1 MTAGA
6 KICGIK
12 TDAALDAALE
22 GGARY
27 IGLVFFG
34 KSPRNVDIATA
45 ARLAAR
51 ARGHAKVVAL
61 VVDADDEELGEIID
75 AVSPDMIQLHGH
87 ETPERVAGIAKLF
100 QLPLIKAIAVGTRDD
115 TVRALDYVSAARLIL
130 FDAKP
135 PKEPDALPGGNGLV
149 FDWNMIAEV
158 SDRVPFMLS
167 GGLTPDNVAAAI
179 RQTGAHAVD
188 VSSGVESAPG
198 VKDPELIRRFLHAV
212 KTAKQFP

>member
-1 MTAGA
+1 MTVGA
-6 KICGIK
+6 KICGLK
-12 TDAALDAALE
+12 TDAAMDAALD

-27 IGLVFFG
+27 VGLVFFA

-51 ARGHAKVVAL
+51 ARGRAKVVAL

-75 AVSPDMIQLHGH
+75 AVQPDMLQLHGR
-87 ETPERVAGIAKLF
+87 ETPARAAEIARLF
-100 QLPLIKAIAVGTRDD
+100 KLPLIKAIAVGTCDD
-115 TVRALDYVSAARLIL
+115 TVHALDYVTAAQLIL

-135 PKEPDALPGGNGLV
+135 PKGPDALPGGNGLV

-158 SDRVPFMLS
+158 SDRVPYMLS
-167 GGLTPDNVAAAI
+167 GGLTAENVADAI
-179 RQTGAHAVD
+179 RQTGCKLVD

-198 VKDPELIRRFLHAV
+198 IKDPEMIRRFLQAV
-212 KTAKQFP
+212 KTAKQH